1 MRFDGT
7 FPSFRLVNTTCE
19 DLLLVLERLMFV
31 TFKLNPF
38 TYLYSS
44 CFLTSPSLFF
54 VNNFSF
60 GKHYGYFSHNFSSG
74 SFQQLY
80 GFPLAI
86 MLSAIM
92 NEIGLITG
100 IFFIL
105 KPNGII
111 SFSNA
116 IL

>member
-1 MRFDGT
+1 
-7 FPSFRLVNTTCE
+7 
-19 DLLLVLERLMFV
+19 MFV

-54 VNNFSF
+54 VNNFSS

-111 SFSNA
+111 SLSNA